1 MKKKGHTILILM
13 AADASDLR
21 LWLTPESRFT
31 AFEAFILSSY
41 LDILT
46 ASLAPSCSI
55 NLKGRSKVIGEH

>member
-1 MKKKGHTILILM
+1 M
-13 AADASDLR
+13 AADASNLR

-46 ASLAPSCSI
+46 ASFGIGFSLAPSCSI